1 MSSDKRIQDGLGMK
15 LAVVAGAVLALCAS
29 ASANAQVVKDA
40 YSGLEKMELLTTE
53 LGLDTNGAS
62 GPVRPVSGPFVLG
75 FEGPSQYNAA
85 AFARNFIPPDTMGA
99 VGRTQFVTTAN
110 GVYGVYDKSTGAN
123 LALYKDTSFW
133 ASAGQTGTNG
143 DSRIL
148 YNAAASR
155 WIALS
160 FGNSVSDIQIAVSNT
175 DNALGTWQS
184 TKFTGF
190 AGGTAD
196 YPTLAMDK
204 NAVYIGTNNFGS
216 TGSFQGTTLNVI
228 PLNSLF
234 NSGAP
239 TVANSKSFVTPYDPN
254 STSNADRGY
263 AIQGVNSRT
272 ASSSGTIVTNSL
284 FVGDNLTY
292 KVNGLTANS
301 AGGASLGA
309 AQLLGVNA
317 LNDAGAGR
325 QPNALNPRVI
335 DALDQRI
342 GSSVYEANGKIY
354 SVQTVDGGTD
364 YARVRY
370 TVIDAGTNA
379 ILDQGDLGSGS
390 FDYYQGSIA
399 VNSHGSVVIGFDR
412 SGSQTAD
419 LNGDGLADGNVTFM
433 AQTFWA
439 DAAGKLH
446 ATSNE
451 LTLKVSLTSDYHNG
465 SLFGQPAAGR
475 QRWGDYSQVTLDPT
489 DENTFWAIGEFAREY
504 NNDAGGHPGGSGGS
518 RWGTFVAE
526 ITTPV
531 PEVSTYAMMLA
542 GLASM
547 GALMRRRRA

>member
-1 MSSDKRIQDGLGMK
+1 MRNQAGLGVK
-15 LAVVAGAVLALCAS
+15 LAVVASAVLTLFAS
-29 ASANAQVVKDA
+29 ASAEAQVVKDA

-62 GPVRPVSGPFVLG
+62 SPVRPVSGPFVLG
-75 FEGPSQYNAA
+75 FEGPSQYDAA
-85 AFARNFIPPDTMGA
+85 SFSRNFIPPDTMGA

-110 GVYGVYDKSTGAN
+110 GVYGVYDKATGAN

-133 ASAGQTGTNG
+133 ASAGQTGANG

-160 FGNSVSDIQIAVSNT
+160 FGGSVSDIQIAVSNT
-175 DNALGTWQS
+175 DNAMGTWQS

-239 TVANSKSFVTPYDPN
+239 TVANSKSFVTPSDPN
-254 STSNADRGY
+254 STSNSDRGY

-292 KVNGLTANS
+292 KVNGLTPNS
-301 AGGASLGA
+301 AGGASLGS
-309 AQLLGVNA
+309 AQLLGVTA